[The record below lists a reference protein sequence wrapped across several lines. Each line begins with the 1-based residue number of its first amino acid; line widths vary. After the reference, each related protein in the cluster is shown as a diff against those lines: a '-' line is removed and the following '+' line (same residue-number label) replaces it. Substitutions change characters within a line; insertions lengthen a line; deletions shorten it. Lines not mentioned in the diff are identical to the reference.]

1 MKGLPYQTKFIRAYL
16 GCFGCRSKNNFRFR
30 SLATRGFLGLLA
42 AGCRI
47 NISILTLGL
56 GILGKLLLSWTMLCR
71 ECHTLM
77 SITLLMSQHITNP
90 LFRTAS
96 PESLQHSKC
105 YIRSIV
111 MLTFSQLEPRTA
123 RGETQ
128 TSCN

>member
-47 NISILTLGL
+47 DISILTLGL